1 MVVRAG
7 RTIFDADVWKHLF
20 TCVGWDEESKSS
32 CELKITALC
41 SFSAGEHK
49 QPVCGNFN
57 CESCHWNL
65 AQALWLF
72 LDPNLVENE
81 WNNFGKWVILQ
92 QRNGQPISYK
102 ISTSDNSN
110 HQKGINFCLYSFCN
124 LQRFNGP
131 LLLWGY
137 FLDSKSDRLWG
148 GNDCPQV
155 FHVYLSRI
163 PLLWLCM
170 LCMQL
175 FDWGLKF
182 CIGMITSEAERHS
195 CQLTELSAVERA
207 NVESDDKA
215 AFSFA
220 RCLSFWAQLYVT
232 GCMRISAEWMVNTYV
247 WSLKGFLLHRLT
259 QSSHCIQSCW

>member
-1 MVVRAG
+1 MLTLSGGHHVEKLTSPLFNLFLRRSICSQRHVLTERAESG
-7 RTIFDADVWKHLF
+7 CKSWQDDLWCWCLKASFHL
-20 TCVGWDEESKSS
+20 CWLRWRIQV
-32 CELKITALC
+32 KITALC
-41 SFSAGEHK
+41 SFSAGEL
-49 QPVCGNFN
+49 CGNFN

-65 AQALWLF
+65 AQKLDI

-81 WNNFGKWVILQ
+81 WNNFAKWVILQ
-92 QRNGQPISYK
+92 RRNGQPISYK

-155 FHVYLSRI
+155 LHVYLSRI

-215 AFSFA
+215 AQSFS
-220 RCLSFWAQLYVT
+220 RCLSFWARLYVT
-232 GCMRISAEWMVNTYV
+232 ECMRISAE
-247 WSLKGFLLHRLT
+247 
-259 QSSHCIQSCW
+259 

>member
-1 MVVRAG
+1 MN
-7 RTIFDADVWKHLF
+7 
-20 TCVGWDEESKSS
+20 E
-32 CELKITALC
+32 ITLQNG
-41 SFSAGEHK
+41 SFY
-49 QPVCGNFN
+49 
-57 CESCHWNL
+57 
-65 AQALWLF
+65 
-72 LDPNLVENE
+72 
-81 WNNFGKWVILQ
+81 
-92 QRNGQPISYK
+92 NGQPISYK

-163 PLLWLCM
+163 PLLRLCM

-215 AFSFA
+215 APSFS
-220 RCLSFWAQLYVT
+220 RCLSFWARLYVT
-232 GCMRISAEWMVNTYV
+232 ECMRISAEWMVNTWV
-247 WSLKGFLLHRLT
+247 WSLKGFLLHHLT